1 MRRITVFKTIRTY
14 LRDTDIPADVIQGL
28 SVYDFRAGSVIAD
41 FVVNVLKSSGL
52 SDEEVHQKLQEAMD
66 RDPSLGDELG
76 VDESTLLES
85 PVGLPLPITTLSPP
99 AYTRTRPPS
108 LYLPRRAR
116 GVQESSMPKGST
128 LTRPPGGL
136 LTKRTIED
144 RHGRVQPVDP
154 IAVLGSTV
162 TFNCT
167 IRPEEDGVT
176 ARRVYWRHETE
187 TIAAEKYRALSD
199 TISQLV
205 LENVSP
211 ESAGRYECYVP
222 EPTNRACG
230 PLVGGVKLNT
240 GYAPEEPVLDRCLSE
255 NLDLFTCW
263 WYKGRDTLIKTEY
276 SIVYKHYHVGNL
288 HFRLNITA
296 QNQLGRAESVNLVNP
311 INYDSDHV
319 YFPDHTVKPAPVRNL
334 RVIGRRSTSVSL
346 SWSNP
351 ASLSHFALLYQAWY
365 RSEWDSTMKYVNLSQ
380 TTHGDLT
387 DLSPFT
393 TYDICVRAHPVQ
405 LDASTGDII
414 GTEGYWSDC
423 PELLISVQTHKAP
436 PVGTVPAWLHVTP
449 SSHPG
454 IRNVIVYWKE
464 LPQRDQN
471 GVIKD
476 YTVAVASRAENGH
489 ITQESY
495 RLLTV
500 SGDKRHVNLTSA
512 LQLKSD
518 TSYVIKVYASNE
530 LGRSQDTVLQLPQD
544 GEVPTIQ
551 ASTINVNVTS
561 PTSVTLSWQQPE
573 ETRVQL
579 TGYIIFWMAW
589 KSENGM
595 YTWGEPDWQSV
606 VDDQVLARTMA
617 QHEVSRGLEGRT
629 RYRFG
634 IVLISREGF
643 GETTV
648 INAYTEEM
656 APRGQVEDLHLST
669 SGPTS
674 LQLTWEPLPLEWRGG
689 ILQGYQVQYCPLVEG
704 IGTACAEGSTKTVNI
719 TGEETASLIL
729 RGLSPFTRYTVRIA
743 AVNRQGLGQF
753 SDASVQI
760 TAESEGSTKTVN
772 ITGEET
778 ASLILRGLSPFTR
791 YTVNSDVHQLVD
803 VDTIPVYGN
812 TNYTVRLQACTTAG
826 CGPFSSSHSVTTPI
840 VFVTVTLTSHPV
852 TLSLHLSVSFSF
864 TVCNCNLN
872 FPSSHSVTTPI
883 GVCNSNLNFSSSH
896 SVTTPIA
903 APEAPP
909 LPIVSEFKS
918 SPSTVHLRPVTP
930 AHPNGPIDHYLV
942 SYMQKDDQGRS
953 QPLVQRVE
961 GTAEAVVEVDC
972 TENKAV
978 LYEFWVQAVNR
989 DEEGKLLPGDPSER
1003 LERQMCLVPVVRV
1016 DGIPVAIV
1024 IPVVAGI
1031 ISIILVTSLVW
1042 KNRHRVKRKL
1052 FPKVP
1057 GPVLFLEEDGP
1068 YSALYVVTATNK
1080 HEPETCDD
1088 ISDFLREGGEV
1099 SLLTDGCDQLNN
1111 KDSKEARRSAPKT
1124 PLGSMS
1130 YVSRQEDSSPPSV
1143 NGVSQ
1148 TPECHSPTGNLE
1160 MTSLWDVEKTPCNK
1174 DQTKSPAAY
1183 VRVVPEGEEEFYCV
1197 TGTLLDK
1204 TLPESGTPVK
1214 RKLFPKV
1221 PGPVLFLEEDGPYS
1235 ALYVVTATNKHEPET
1250 CDDISDFLREGGEVS
1265 LLTDGCD
1272 QLNNK
1277 DSKEARRSA
1286 PKTPLGSM
1294 SYVSRQE
1301 DSSPPSVNGVS
1312 QTPECH
1318 SPTGNLEMTSLWDV
1332 EKTPCN
1338 KDQTKSPAAYV
1349 RVVPE
1354 GEEEFYCVTGTLLD
1368 KTLPE
1373 SGTPYVTNLPSPS
1386 PNNGE
1391 NVDPKPE
1398 ADFYC
1403 VTGTFHDGTSPR
1415 LTGQQASP
1423 VPNVPYVTNIPSPP
1437 CSGHS
1442 VGSEPDSKEHFG
1454 YQARHSLESPCE
1466 EKEVLSSNQEG
1477 GEGCCHGDQ
1486 GHHPDKELQSLNLN
1500 LDGYVQRS
1508 LPDGTSVTK
1517 MPDNVSPTFAP
1528 YTPH

>member
-1 MRRITVFKTIRTY
+1 MQTGSTHSWFH
-14 LRDTDIPADVIQGL
+14 LL
-28 SVYDFRAGSVIAD
+28 SCLLVAATCTAAQ
-41 FVVNVLKSSGL
+41 SG
-52 SDEEVHQKLQEAMD
+52 
-66 RDPSLGDELG
+66 GC
-76 VDESTLLES
+76 
-85 PVGLPLPITTLSPP
+85 
-99 AYTRTRPPS
+99 S
-108 LYLPRRAR
+108 LY
-116 GVQESSMPKGST
+116 
-128 LTRPPGGL
+128 
-136 LTKRTIED
+136 ED

-176 ARRVYWRHETE
+176 AGRVYWRHETE
-187 TIAAEKYRALSD
+187 TIAVEKYRALSD

-276 SIVYKHYHVGNL
+276 SIVYKHYADQEDQECPRLVVDGDYVVCHFGPGTSHVGNL

-311 INYDSDHV
+311 INY
-319 YFPDHTVKPAPVRNL
+319 VKPAPVRNL

-365 RSEWDSTMKYVNLSQ
+365 RSEWDSTVKYVNLSQ

-405 LDASTGDII
+405 LDTSTGDII

-423 PELLISVQTHKAP
+423 PEQLISVQTHKAP

-449 SSHPG
+449 NSHPG

-551 ASTINVNVTS
+551 VSTINVNVTS
-561 PTSVTLSWQQPE
+561 PMSVTLSWQQPE

-606 VDDQVLARTMA
+606 VDDQVLTRTMV

-634 IVLISREGF
+634 IVIISREGF

-648 INAYTEEM
+648 IDAYTEEM

-689 ILQGYQVQYCPLVEG
+689 ILQGYRVQYCPLVEG

-753 SDASVQI
+753 SEASVQI
-760 TAESEGSTKTVN
+760 TAESAPEDPPTDVRFSQVTARVLQLTWDPPRTPNGI
-772 ITGEET
+772 ITYYMAE
-778 ASLILRGLSPFTR
+778 
-791 YTVNSDVHQLVD
+791 VNSDVHQLVD

-812 TNYTVRLQACTTAG
+812 TNYTLRLQACTTAG

-840 VFVTVTLTSHPV
+840 GS
-852 TLSLHLSVSFSF
+852 
-864 TVCNCNLN
+864 
-872 FPSSHSVTTPI
+872 
-883 GVCNSNLNFSSSH
+883 
-896 SVTTPIA
+896 
-903 APEAPP
+903 PEAPP

-930 AHPNGPIDHYLV
+930 AHANGPIDHYLV
-942 SYMQKDDQGRS
+942 SYRQKDDQGRS

-1003 LERQMCLVPVVRV
+1003 LERQMCL
-1016 DGIPVAIV
+1016 GIPVAIV

-1099 SLLTDGCDQLNN
+1099 SLLTDGCDQLDN
-1111 KDSKEARRSAPKT
+1111 E
-1124 PLGSMS
+1124 
-1130 YVSRQEDSSPPSV
+1130 
-1143 NGVSQ
+1143 
-1148 TPECHSPTGNLE
+1148 
-1160 MTSLWDVEKTPCNK
+1160 
-1174 DQTKSPAAY
+1174 
-1183 VRVVPEGEEEFYCV
+1183 
-1197 TGTLLDK
+1197 
-1204 TLPESGTPVK
+1204 
-1214 RKLFPKV
+1214 
-1221 PGPVLFLEEDGPYS
+1221 
-1235 ALYVVTATNKHEPET
+1235 
-1250 CDDISDFLREGGEVS
+1250 
-1265 LLTDGCD
+1265 
-1272 QLNNK
+1272 

-1403 VTGTFHDGTSPR
+1403 VTGTFHDSTSPR

-1466 EKEVLSSNQEG
+1466 EKEVLASNQEG

-1486 GHHPDKELQSLNLN
+1486 GRHPDNNELQSLKLN